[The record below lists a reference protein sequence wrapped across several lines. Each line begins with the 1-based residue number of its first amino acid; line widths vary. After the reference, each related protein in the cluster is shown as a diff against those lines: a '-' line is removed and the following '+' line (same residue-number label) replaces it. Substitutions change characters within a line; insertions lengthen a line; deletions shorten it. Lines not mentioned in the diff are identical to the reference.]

1 MSARPIELARALKM
15 SSSMSARALK
25 MSSSTHAAALP
36 EPAIRF
42 ELGPER
48 EAAMPPER
56 RGLTRD
62 GVRLLV
68 AGADGVAH
76 RRFRD
81 LPAHLRPG
89 DLLVV
94 NTSATVPAALEGRR
108 GDGRPTVVHVST
120 ELPDGSWAVEL
131 RRPDRTGPQRD
142 ATPGERVGVRGRLR
156 LRLVEPYPDPVAS
169 ESRLWRAV
177 PDTRVALLDYLARHG
192 RPIRYAHH
200 AARYRL
206 DEHQT
211 VYADR
216 PGSAEMASAGRPFTA
231 ELLVRLM
238 ARGVAVAPVVLHA
251 GVSSQ
256 EAGEPPLPER
266 FEVPSDTARLVMSAR
281 CAGHRVIAVGTT
293 VVRSLETATD
303 EDGFTHAASGWTDL
317 VLGPDRPARAVTG
330 LITGL
335 HAPEASHLLLLEAV
349 VGPDL
354 VAQAYRAALSR
365 DYLWHEFGD
374 SSLFLPELSG

>member
-1 MSARPIELARALKM
+1 MTARTL
-15 SSSMSARALK
+15 SQ
-25 MSSSTHAAALP
+25 
-36 EPAIRF
+36 PAIRF

-48 EAAMPPER
+48 EAAAPPER

-68 AGADGVAH
+68 ASAESIAH

-81 LPAHLRPG
+81 LPAHLSAG

-108 GDGRPTVVHVST
+108 GDGRSTVVHVST
-120 ELPDGSWAVEL
+120 ELPDGSWVIEL
-131 RRPDRTGPQRD
+131 RRPDRTGPQLD
-142 ATPGERVGVRGRLR
+142 AAPGERIEVRGRLR
-156 LRLVEPYPDPVAS
+156 LRVVEAYPEPETAN
-169 ESRLWRAV
+169 SRLWRAV
-177 PDTRVALLDYLARHG
+177 PANPVALLDYLARHG

-200 AARYRL
+200 AARFRL

-216 PGSAEMASAGRPFTA
+216 PGSAEMASAGRPFSPD
-231 ELLVRLM
+231 LLVRLM
-238 ARGVAVAPVVLHA
+238 ARGITVAPIVLHA

-266 FEVPSDTARLVMSAR
+266 FEVPADTARLVNSAR
-281 CAGHRVIAVGTT
+281 CTGRRVVAVGTT

-303 EDGFTHAASGWTDL
+303 ADGFTRPAAGWTDL
-317 VLGPDRPARAVTG
+317 VLGPDRPARAVNG
-330 LITGL
+330 LVSGL

-349 VGPDL
+349 AGADL
-354 VAQAYRAALSR
+354 VIQAYRAALSR

-374 SSLFLPELSG
+374 STLFLP

>member
-1 MSARPIELARALKM
+1 VSARTLA
-15 SSSMSARALK
+15 
-25 MSSSTHAAALP
+25 

-42 ELGPER
+42 DLGPER
-48 EAAMPPER
+48 EAAAPPER

-68 AGADGVAH
+68 ARPGTVVH

-81 LPAHLRPG
+81 LPAHLAPG

-94 NTSATVPAALEGRR
+94 NTSATVPAALESRR

-120 ELPDGSWAVEL
+120 ELPDGSWVIEL

-142 ATPGERVGVRGRLR
+142 ARPGERVEVKGRLR
-156 LRLVEPYPDPVAS
+156 LRVVAPYPEAAA

-177 PDTRVALLDYLARHG
+177 PDNPVALLDYLARHG

-200 AARYRL
+200 GARFRL

-211 VYADR
+211 VYAEQ

-238 ARGVAVAPVVLHA
+238 ARGVHVAPVVLHA

-266 FEVPSDTARLVMSAR
+266 FAVPPDTARLVNSAR
-281 CAGHRVIAVGTT
+281 CAGRPVVAVGTT
-293 VVRSLETATD
+293 VVRALESAID
-303 EDGFTHAASGWTDL
+303 ADGFVEAAAGWTDL
-317 VLGPDRPARAVTG
+317 VLGPDRPARIVTG
-330 LITGL
+330 LISGL
-335 HAPEASHLLLLEAV
+335 HAPETSHLLLLEAV
-349 VGPDL
+349 AGADL
-354 VAQAYRAALSR
+354 VTRAYRAALSR

-374 SSLFLPELSG
+374 STLFLP

>member
-1 MSARPIELARALKM
+1 MSAR
-15 SSSMSARALK
+15 
-25 MSSSTHAAALP
+25 TLP
-36 EPAIRF
+36 EPAIHF

-48 EAAMPPER
+48 EAATPPER

-68 AGADGVAH
+68 SSRDGVAH

-81 LPAHLRPG
+81 LPAHLSPG

-94 NTSATVPAALEGRR
+94 NTSATVPAGLEARR
-108 GDGRPTVVHVST
+108 ADGRATVVHVSA
-120 ELPDGSWAVEL
+120 ELPDGSWVIEL
-131 RRPDRTGPQRD
+131 RRPDRTGPQLD
-142 ATPGERVGVRGRLR
+142 GTAGERVEVRGRLR
-156 LRLVEPYPDPVAS
+156 LRLAAPYPEPADA
-169 ESRLWRAV
+169 SRLWRAV
-177 PDTRVALLDYLARHG
+177 PDNPVALLDYLARFG

-200 AARYRL
+200 AGRFRL

-238 ARGVAVAPVVLHA
+238 TRGVTVAPVVLHA

-256 EAGEPPLPER
+256 EAGEPPLAER
-266 FEVPSDTARLVMSAR
+266 FEVPSDTARLVNSAR
-281 CAGHRVIAVGTT
+281 CAGRRVIAVGTT
-293 VVRSLETATD
+293 VVRSLESATD
-303 EDGFTHAASGWTDL
+303 ADGFTAAAAGWTDL
-317 VLGPDRPARAVTG
+317 VLGPDRPARVVTG
-330 LITGL
+330 LISGL

-349 VGPDL
+349 VGPEQ
-354 VAQAYRAALSR
+354 VAAAYRAALSR

-374 SSLFLPELSG
+374 STLMLTDMP

>member
-1 MSARPIELARALKM
+1 MSAR
-15 SSSMSARALK
+15 
-25 MSSSTHAAALP
+25 TLP
-36 EPAIRF
+36 APAIAF

-68 AGADGVAH
+68 ATPETVAH
-76 RRFRD
+76 RRFCE
-81 LPAHLRPG
+81 LPAHLSPG

-108 GDGRPTVVHVST
+108 GDHRPTVVHVSA
-120 ELPDGSWAVEL
+120 ELPDGSWVVEL
-131 RRPDRTGPQRD
+131 RRPDHTGPQWD
-142 ATPGERVGVRGRLR
+142 GAAGERVEVKGRLR
-156 LRLVEPYPDPVAS
+156 LRLVAPYPEPAAP
-169 ESRLWRAV
+169 SRLWRAV
-177 PDTRVALLDYLARHG
+177 PETPVALLDHLARHG

-200 AARYRL
+200 SGRFRL

-238 ARGVAVAPVVLHA
+238 ARGVTVAPVVLHA

-266 FEVPSDTARLVMSAR
+266 FAVPPATARLVNSAR
-281 CAGHRVIAVGTT
+281 CAGRRVVAVGTT
-293 VVRSLETATD
+293 VVRALESATD
-303 EDGFTHAASGWTDL
+303 DDGFVEPAAGWTDL
-317 VLGPDRPARAVTG
+317 VLGPDRPARVVGG
-330 LITGL
+330 LISGL

-354 VAQAYRAALSR
+354 VATAYRAALGR

-374 SSLFLPELSG
+374 STLFLPEMS